1 MTMSDQLIT
10 LETSS
15 KVAYLTLDSPANR
28 NALSEAMLEQLLA
41 ALGAAVGAPEVRL
54 LVLSHTGSVFCSG
67 ADLKEQARIHQA
79 TGASPGA
86 GGLVPILEA
95 MLASPKPIICRVDGA
110 VRGGGMGL
118 VAASDVAI
126 ASPASSF
133 AFSEVRVGVAPA
145 VISVPVL
152 ARISRTAALELF
164 LTGRVFSAEEAAS
177 AGLLTRTSQ
186 PGELDQEIS
195 AVVEELLRGAPTAQA
210 EAKRLISAVPPME
223 PKAAFQLMIQLSARL
238 FSSPEGQ
245 EGMAAFKE
253 RRPPPWSL

>member
-1 MTMSDQLIT
+1 MSDRLIT
-10 LETSS
+10 AEIRA

-41 ALGAAVGAPEVRL
+41 ALVAAVGAPDVRL
-54 LVLSHTGSVFCSG
+54 VVLSHTGSAFCSG
-67 ADLKEQARIHQA
+67 ADLKEQARIHRA

-95 MLASPKPIICRVDGA
+95 MLESPKPIICRIDGA

-152 ARISRTAALELF
+152 GRISRSAALELF
-164 LTGRVFSAEEAAS
+164 LTGRVFSADEALQ
-177 AGLLTRTSQ
+177 AGLLTRASQ
-186 PGELDQEIS
+186 PGELDQAVS
-195 AVVEELLRGAPTAQA
+195 AMVAELLRGAPTAQA
-210 EAKRLISAVPPME
+210 EAKRLISAVPSIE
-223 PKAAFQLMIQLSARL
+223 PRAAFEMMIQLSARL

-245 EGMAAFKE
+245 EGMAAFQE
-253 RRPPPWSL
+253 RRPPGWSL